1 MDVNAFAIA
10 NSNASAKWSLFNGPQ
25 RPEPQEN
32 AASKIREDEW
42 LGLGG
47 SNRLILSGC
56 PVMQSK

>member
-1 MDVNAFAIA
+1 MPLPLQTAMPLR
-10 NSNASAKWSLFNGPQ
+10 SGLSTEQ

-47 SNRLILSGC
+47 SNRLILSG
-56 PVMQSK
+56 VR